1 MENGF
6 LEFCMSMTISKNPL
20 NVWLRS
26 GPSLG
31 AKPEADAR
39 ALTAYVASGAKF
51 LELLGPKSARSLEQA
66 ALASDIHEACR
77 AVRRRFMALH
87 ADWLYDTL
95 TQGFTIRRTLRE
107 LVFGA
112 AERCPG
118 LVPTLT
124 QIAQE
129 RTLLQSDKEGYEID
143 QALFLHALLSSQ
155 KIGRHIVES
164 ALRPTVRAVKL
175 LGSFRKSARLDFNS
189 VSIERRG
196 NAAYLTINN
205 PSCLNAEDD
214 RLVEDLETA
223 VDLALLDDDV
233 SVGVLRGGLMN
244 HPRYAGRRVF
254 SAGINLKALHAGQ
267 ISFVDFLLQREFGF
281 INKIFRGLLIED
293 DSGRTD
299 HWSRT
304 ARMLEKPWMA
314 CVDSFAIGGG
324 AQLLLVFDHVIAAAD
339 SYFTLPAAQEGIV
352 PGVSNLRLLRYL
364 GGRKSRQVILFGRKI
379 EAHEADASLLF
390 DEVVDSAE
398 LDAAIERGVEQLSSP
413 AVVANRRML
422 NLAEE
427 PLNDFLQYAAEF
439 VLTQAERLYS
449 PDVTSKTW
457 RK

>member
-1 MENGF
+1 
-6 LEFCMSMTISKNPL
+6 MSLTISESQL
-20 NVWLRS
+20 NAWLRS

-31 AKPEADAR
+31 GAPEEDAR
-39 ALTAYVASGAKF
+39 ALAGYASSGTKF
-51 LELLGPKSARSLEQA
+51 LELLGPKRTRSPEQA
-66 ALASDIHEACR
+66 ALASDIHGACR
-77 AVRRRFMALH
+77 ALRRRFMVLH
-87 ADWLYDTL
+87 ADWLYGAL

-112 AERCPG
+112 AELCPG
-118 LVPTLT
+118 LVPSPT

-143 QALFLHALLSSQ
+143 QALFFHALFRSQ

-164 ALRPTVRAVKL
+164 ALQPTARAVKL
-175 LGSFRKSARLDFNS
+175 LGSFRDRSRLDFDS

-205 PSCLNAEDD
+205 TSCLNAEDD
-214 RLVEDLETA
+214 RLVEDLETS
-223 VDLALLDDDV
+223 VDLALLDNDV
-233 SVGVLRGGLMN
+233 GVGVLRGGLMN

-281 INKIFRGLLIED
+281 INKILRGLLLD
-293 DSGRTD
+293 DETGRTD
-299 HWSRT
+299 HWSMTERV
-304 ARMLEKPWMA
+304 LEKPWIA

-339 SYFTLPAAQEGIV
+339 SYFNLPAAQEGIV
-352 PGVSNLRLLRYL
+352 PGFSNLRLLRSL

-379 EAHEADASLLF
+379 EAHEPDASLLF
-390 DEVVDSAE
+390 DEVINSTE
-398 LDAAIERGVEQLSSP
+398 LDAAIERGVQRLGSP
-413 AVVANRRML
+413 AVVANRHML

-427 PLNDFLQYAAEF
+427 PLDAFLQYAAEF
-439 VLTQAERLYS
+439 ALTQAERLYS
-449 PDVTSKTW
+449 PDVLSKVW
-457 RK
+457 SK